1 MESEGPQS
9 SDGNREK
16 PAHPNVVRLGDWI
29 GPRDE
34 LVPFARRKGYRVHDG
49 ASEPSEAP
57 PPDAPPS
64 ADDFWGERAAAI
76 HDAVQAPIADPAA
89 AGTRAP
95 RATPRARRARMAGV
109 AGVAAAGLACAAI
122 ALNVFATGATHAG
135 GPRMAL
141 ASVLNNRLA
150 RILSLDLSQVQLN
163 THPTSRRSGHPR
175 RRSAQSRPISEA
187 VHYTARIS
195 HSSATAHTTRVT
207 PSSPAPAVTAPP
219 TTNTST
225 SSSAAVSPTGES
237 GALGPIQSPNG

>member
-9 SDGNREK
+9 SEGSRET
-16 PAHPNVVRLGDWI
+16 PGQPNVVRLGDWI

-34 LVPFARRKGYRVHDG
+34 LVPFARRKGYRVRDE
-49 ASEPSEAP
+49 ASEPA
-57 PPDAPPS
+57 PDAPPS

-76 HDAVQAPIADPAA
+76 HDAVQAPIDDPATA
-89 AGTRAP
+89 DAQAP
-95 RATPRARRARMAGV
+95 RSTPRRRRARMAGV
-109 AGVAAAGLACAAI
+109 AGLAAAGLACLSI

-135 GPRMAL
+135 GPRIAL
-141 ASVLNNRLA
+141 ASVLNNRVV

-163 THPTSRRSGHPR
+163 THPTSRRSAQGR
-175 RRSAQSRPISEA
+175 RRSAPSRPISEA

-195 HSSATAHTTRVT
+195 HPSATARTARVT

-219 TTNTST
+219 STNTST

-237 GALGPIQSPNG
+237 GALGPIESPNG